1 MSPPSLPGAAWLT
14 ALAGLPKMGP
24 ARLLAISLVYEPA
37 EAWQAV
43 ATGQVLR
50 RPELVERMGPSP
62 QVVAEGWQRAAA
74 RVDVEAT
81 WADHADISVAARGD
95 AAYPAALVDDLEPP
109 AVVFT
114 RGAPVLD
121 GTPRVAV
128 VGTRRCTRYGF
139 DVAGELGRELA
150 AAGVQVV
157 SGLALGID
165 GAAHQG
171 ALDAAAAPPVA
182 VVGSGVDVVYPQRHR
197 RLWEQIA
204 AAGSILSECPL
215 GTPPEAWRFPARNRI
230 IAALADAVVVVES
243 AGSGGSMYTV
253 EEALARDRP
262 VLAVPGSVQSRASA
276 GTNKLLA
283 EGAGVVRDANDVLA
297 AMGLPQRPRRRARK
311 DAAPRAGPAGAVL
324 RALRAGPGTLDSLT
338 SATGLAL
345 GPLSV
350 AVAELEAAGWVSR
363 HGLWLERTKPAR

>member
-1 MSPPSLPGAAWLT
+1 VSPPSLPGAAWLT

>member
-150 AAGVQVV
+150 AAGMQVV